1 MLSTQAQY
9 LLPCKHF
16 TQLDFRRVAD
26 GRYKLQWICLFR
38 ANPMK
43 ICSILLLMF
52 SLHSV
57 AEVFTWID
65 ENGVKVYGDEPP
77 ANATKAELPRLQKLK
92 TLKIPE
98 ADKKTLSDSESNS
111 DFTGYSELSLLSPKK
126 DQVITAGEASV
137 SVQLYV
143 SPSLQPKHE
152 ISLLLDGKIVKTAS
166 QLNFQLDNVSRG
178 SHLLQA
184 KIKYNGQLLMS
195 SPKRRIHVQRPSIL
209 NRSNAR

>member
-1 MLSTQAQY
+1 
-9 LLPCKHF
+9 
-16 TQLDFRRVAD
+16 
-26 GRYKLQWICLFR
+26 
-38 ANPMK
+38 MK
-43 ICSILLLMF
+43 FCSIFLLMF

-57 AEVFTWID
+57 AEVYTWIN

-98 ADKKTLSDSESNS
+98 ADKKVLSSGESNA
-111 DFTGYSELSLLSPKK
+111 DFKGYSELSLLTPKK
-126 DQVITAGEASV
+126 DQVITAGEASI
-137 SVQLYV
+137 SIQLYV
-143 SPSLQPKHE
+143 SPPLQAKHE
-152 ISLLLDGKIVKTAS
+152 VSLLLDGKIVKTAA

-209 NRSNAR
+209 NRSSTR